1 MLQTDA
7 GDGDTSR
14 HSFDLRAIEEARVA
28 GLYGNELAAVLLG
41 RSPTHLVP
49 PNVDEDPRAYADR
62 AVREFLRLY
71 VRRWHGSLNSYA
83 GLRDPSNPTRHSPRD
98 DVR

>member
-7 GDGDTSR
+7 GDSDASR
-14 HSFDLRAIEEARVA
+14 HSFDRRALEEARVA

-41 RSPTHLVP
+41 RSPTDLVP
-49 PNVDEDPRAYADR
+49 PDVDEDPQAYADR

-71 VRRWHGSLNSYA
+71 VRRWHGGLNGSA
-83 GLRDPSNPTRHSPRD
+83 GLRDPSNPTRQSPRN